1 MVKIIRDF
9 VLAGTD
15 HDIFEILKAK
25 LPDYLNQDGDE
36 YTIMEEIEEKG
47 RLYRK
52 ARLVRMSNLD
62 VIPSL
67 IKERLPEEFIE
78 TATRLI
84 EENIFYEKEKK
95 IQYNLRCDYED
106 VYNLSGNVRFIP
118 LAEGTCKVM
127 VTVYMELQNLEKY
140 IPNTTARDL
149 LLPILESRIPDLYI
163 EKQKSVY
170 TMICSQEQK

>member
-67 IKERLPEEFIE
+67 IKERLPDEFIE

-106 VYNLSGNVRFIP
+106 VYNLSGNIRFIP
-118 LAEGTCKVM
+118 LAEGMCKVV

-149 LLPILESRIPDLYI
+149 LVPILESRIPDLYI
-163 EKQKSVY
+163 EKQKAVY

>member
-67 IKERLPEEFIE
+67 IKERLPDEFIE

-106 VYNLSGNVRFIP
+106 VYNLSGNIRFIP
-118 LAEGTCKVM
+118 L
-127 VTVYMELQNLEKY
+127 Y
-140 IPNTTARDL
+140 
-149 LLPILESRIPDLYI
+149 
-163 EKQKSVY
+163 
-170 TMICSQEQK
+170 